1 MPKGTDL
8 NEVSPDDLRQIERK
22 INGRPRKIVGWLKPT
37 EKLEEANVTTY

>member
-22 INGRPRKIVGWLKPT
+22 INGRPERSSAG
-37 EKLEEANVTTY
+37 